1 VSNLFLS
8 AIGRFRTRER
18 TPQRVLGHDIPK
30 PRLTAAGIGYLLVYL
45 ATPVLIAG
53 NLLDF
58 IMQWL
63 FGWCI
68 GIWCVF
74 AS

>member
-1 VSNLFLS
+1 MPIPFLS
-8 AIGRFRTRER
+8 AIGRSRSRQR
-18 TPQRVLGHDIPK
+18 DAQRVLGHDIPK

-45 ATPVLIAG
+45 AIPVMIAG

-58 IMQWL
+58 LVQWM

>member
-1 VSNLFLS
+1 
-8 AIGRFRTRER
+8 
-18 TPQRVLGHDIPK
+18 VLGHDIPR
-30 PRLTAAGIGYLLVYL
+30 PRLTAAGVGYLLVYL
-45 ATPVLIAG
+45 GVPVIIAG

-58 IMQWL
+58 IVQWL

>member
-1 VSNLFLS
+1 MPIHFLS
-8 AIGRFRTRER
+8 AFGRLRARD
-18 TPQRVLGHDIPK
+18 PGPHVVLGHDIPR
-30 PRLTAAGIGYLLVYL
+30 PRLTLAGVGYLLLYL
-45 ATPVLIAG
+45 AVPVMIAG

-58 IMQWL
+58 LVQWL
-63 FGWCI
+63 FGWCV